1 MEKGLVLC
9 DTNVFIHWFSN
20 NQSTIQVLNS
30 IGLENIVI
38 PSITVMELMQGAE
51 NKQEL
56 FLLKKKLKN
65 YNIIHFDQKASQIS
79 LELIEKYKLSNN
91 LLIPDAIIAATA
103 LAYNLVLFTYNV
115 KDFNFIPGLKIFQS

>member
-9 DTNVFIHWFSN
+9 DTNVFIHWFSK

-30 IGLENIVI
+30 IGLDNIVI

-65 YNIIHFDQKASQIS
+65 YNIIHFDQKASEIS
-79 LELIEKYKLSNN
+79 LELIEKYKLSYN

-103 LAYNLVLFTYNV
+103 LAYNLVLFTYNI